1 MTRDFERVDAAL
13 ASSAAAGALR
23 YLNQAIRAA
32 SRRSSAVAVARSMRA
47 AIRAMPAATRIRNT
61 AVAVVIA
68 AALQPLLI
76 SAMPATVVPAMPW
89 PAYALVAIFAALAA
103 WQAEAIA
110 RAWSTSA
117 VTGLFRR

>member
-1 MTRDFERVDAAL
+1 MNRDFARVDAVL

-23 YLNQAIRAA
+23 YFKHAIRAA
-32 SRRSSAVAVARSMRA
+32 SRSSSAVAVARSTRA
-47 AIRAMPAATRIRNT
+47 AVRATPATTLIRTT

-89 PAYALVAIFAALAA
+89 PAYVLVAIFAILAA
-103 WQAEAIA
+103 WQAEAIV

-117 VTGLFRR
+117 LTGLFRR